1 MPRIKV
7 MIGVFTILL
16 LLPLV
21 SFAETKELKDYEV
34 KKGDTLWGIAK
45 SELNDPFM
53 WPAIWKENRD
63 IENPRWIHPG
73 QMIKIPAY
81 LVQRDKGREETVT
94 EPVPQQPA
102 SPETVKEEIKKEEIK
117 IVKQPLFKENMIM
130 ASGYIAESIPVV
142 GQVCDCPSEKTVSP
156 KVSGV
161 GQVADSSSGM
171 TLYGNGDI
179 LYVKMNNP
187 AKPGDKYYVINVSEP
202 VKHPITGNTVGYVIT
217 ISGIVEIQE
226 MKDGDAMAKVTQCF
240 GEISQGDMLDVYYEI
255 KPPMTDGKFRSPD
268 INGMIVAAARQMMLQ
283 TSLDVVYIDKGSKDG
298 IEPGDRFKTMAVDTH
313 AVPNGTI
320 QVISCKDHTATAI
333 IQSSSAPV
341 IPGNIFTKLD
351 QK

>member
-1 MPRIKV
+1 MPRIR
-7 MIGVFTILL
+7 IIICIFTVFLM
-16 LLPLV
+16 LPLV
-21 SFAETKELKDYEV
+21 SLSETKELKDYTV
-34 KKGDTLWGIAK
+34 MKGDTLWGISK
-45 SELNDPFM
+45 TELNDPFM

-73 QMIKIPAY
+73 QIIKIPVY
-81 LVQRDKGREETVT
+81 LVQKDKNKEETVT
-94 EPVPQQPA
+94 EPVPQEQA
-102 SPETVKEEIKKEEIK
+102 SPATVEEEVKKEE
-117 IVKQPLFKENMIM
+117 VKVVTYPLFKENLIM
-130 ASGYIAESIPVV
+130 AGGYIAESIPVV
-142 GQVCDCPSEKTVSP
+142 GQVCDCPSEKIVSP

-161 GQVADSSSGM
+161 GQVADSPSGM

-217 ISGIVEIQE
+217 ISGIVEILE
-226 MKDGDAMAKVTQCF
+226 IKDGDAMAKVTRCF
-240 GEISQGDMLDVYYEI
+240 GEISQGDMLDVYYDV
-255 KPPMTDGKFRSPD
+255 KPLMNDGKFRSPD
-268 INGMIVAAARQMMLQ
+268 INGMIVAAARQMMVHS
-283 TSLDVVYIDKGSKDG
+283 SLDVVYIDKGKKDG
-298 IEPGDRFKTMAVDTH
+298 IEPGDRFKIMAVDTH

-333 IQSSSAPV
+333 IQSSNAPV
-341 IPGNIFTKLD
+341 TPGNIFTRLE